1 MSIYNLSVVNS
12 AGKKVKLE
20 KYKGKTLLV
29 VNIATKCGLATQ
41 LDGLQKLHSKYEK
54 KGLVILGFPCN
65 QFMFQNPEDAK
76 ATIEA
81 CSLKY
86 GVDFQILD
94 KINVNGND
102 ADPLYKYLKDEI
114 PGPAGKAIKWNYTKF
129 LISKVGNVVS
139 RFEPSSEPL
148 SFEKEIKA
156 IL

>member
-1 MSIYNLSVVNS
+1 MSIYKLSVVN
-12 AGKKVKLE
+12 AEGKKVKLE
-20 KYKGKTLLV
+20 KYKGKTLLI
-29 VNIATKCGLATQ
+29 VNIATKCGLAPQ

-76 ATIEA
+76 GTMEA
-81 CSLKY
+81 CRLKY

-94 KINVNGND
+94 KIKVNGAD

-129 LISKVGNVVS
+129 LINKEGNVVS

-148 SFEKEIKA
+148 SFEKEIKV

>member
-1 MSIYNLSVVNS
+1 MSIYKLSVVN
-12 AGKKVKLE
+12 AEGKKVKLE

-114 PGPAGKAIKWNYTKF
+114 PGPSGKAIKWNYTKF
-129 LISKVGNVVS
+129 LISKQGNVVS